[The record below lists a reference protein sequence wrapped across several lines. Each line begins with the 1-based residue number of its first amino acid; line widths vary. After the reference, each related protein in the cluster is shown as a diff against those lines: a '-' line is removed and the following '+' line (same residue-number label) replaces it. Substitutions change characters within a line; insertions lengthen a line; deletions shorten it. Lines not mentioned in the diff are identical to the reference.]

1 MFELF
6 VYIQLMHDLN
16 INLFE
21 IIFVYSLLVLI
32 KKSFY
37 LYHYTHI
44 YYIYNKCVSVF
55 NAWTNIINTVINFVR
70 MINKI
75 YSEICL
81 EQNEL

>member
-21 IIFVYSLLVLI
+21 IIFVYNLLVLI

-37 LYHYTHI
+37 LYHYTHV
-44 YYIYNKCVSVF
+44 YYIVTQLSQR
-55 NAWTNIINTVINFVR
+55 I
-70 MINKI
+70 M
-75 YSEICL
+75 
-81 EQNEL
+81 